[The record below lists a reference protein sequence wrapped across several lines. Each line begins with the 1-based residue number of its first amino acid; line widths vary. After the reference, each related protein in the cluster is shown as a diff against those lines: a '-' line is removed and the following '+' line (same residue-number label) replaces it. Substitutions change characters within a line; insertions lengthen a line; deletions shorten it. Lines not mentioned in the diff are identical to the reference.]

1 MRIFDRNGR
10 VPREDEVL
18 WSILDAVNRTEA
30 ITSIAGDIELF
41 VQEYG
46 LIAVHL
52 RGLHRETGLVVI
64 VKVGTSER
72 ENFWCRELHR
82 LAPDLT
88 PAVYAAGS
96 RLGDIDVHW
105 IALEAIPYGPL
116 GNSWSGREFELM
128 LDAGIR
134 FYQHADLIDDPE
146 LHVTTQGEVAGWLEG
161 AMRRQCPGPVDVLLS
176 SVENHWDCVIEKCG
190 SETCF
195 DDFHMCNGL
204 MREPPPGGDRAV
216 LIDVHPI
223 RRPWILDPAYLQV
236 LNSGDRNRPGHRDLV
251 RRMAVKRQAAGLAS
265 LEGPDLVTVTKIAQ
279 GWMAARQWRPELT
292 DSQPNYG
299 DVYQEFIDSAAEA

>member
-1 MRIFDRNGR
+1 MEIFERHGR
-10 VPREDEVL
+10 VSRT
-18 WSILDAVNRTEA
+18 DAVLRTILEA
-30 ITSIAGDIELF
+30 VNETEEITSIAREIELF

-82 LAPDLT
+82 LAPGLA

-96 RLGDIDVHW
+96 RLGSIDVHW
-105 IALEAIPYGPL
+105 LASEAIPYGPL
-116 GNSWSGREFELM
+116 GDAWNGREFELF

-134 FYQHADLIDDPE
+134 FYQQAKLISDPA
-146 LHVTTQGEVAGWLEG
+146 LNVTTQTEVAGWLEG
-161 AMRRQCPGPVDVLLS
+161 AIRQQCPGSADVLLS
-176 SVENHWDCVIEKCG
+176 RLDDHWDFVFEKCG

-195 DDFHMCNGL
+195 DDFHLCNGL
-204 MREPPPGGDRAV
+204 MRDPPSEGARAV
-216 LIDVHPI
+216 LIDIHPN

-236 LNSGDRNRPGHRDLV
+236 LNSGDRNRPGHRGLV
-251 RRMAVKRQAAGLAS
+251 HRMAVKRRDAGLRS
-265 LEGPDLVTVTKIAQ
+265 LEGSELVTATKIVL
-279 GWMAARQWRPELT
+279 GWMAARQWQPDLA
-292 DSQPNYG
+292 DSQPDYR
-299 DVYQEFIDSAAEA
+299 DVFRNFIAAAAGV